1 MTRLRGRVIH
11 TSCHLTTIAIRLD
24 GRADLTQGMTRVRAV
39 FFVVLRARWSG
50 QAMDI
55 ALLKRA
61 IGFQPI
67 PVTPV
72 IADDFDSL
80 LYGWLGLAK
89 DRVDV
94 YDATAPEGH
103 DNPKI
108 RVGPLQVPGLI
119 LQPLETEVSEV

>member
-1 MTRLRGRVIH
+1 
-11 TSCHLTTIAIRLD
+11 
-24 GRADLTQGMTRVRAV
+24 MTRVRSDLLV
-39 FFVVLRARWSG
+39 ILRVRWSG

-80 LYGWLGLAK
+80 LYDWLGLAK
-89 DRVDV
+89 DRVEV
-94 YDATAPEGH
+94 YDATAPEVH

-108 RVGPLQVPGLI
+108 SVGPLQVPGLI